1 MNVFSWRKE
10 ISCHI
15 RHGIIYTLYMT
26 LPIVQTD
33 VPLGYIDLGSGNPS
47 LDLLPIEMLQRASEL
62 YFSSG
67 DRRTLQYGAE
77 HGIGY
82 FLTAL
87 AEFLSAYL
95 QLQVNSDALLVTNG
109 ASAALDMLCT
119 LYTKP
124 GDLIFVEEPTYF
136 LARSIFADHKL
147 QVETISV
154 DQDGLDIDE
163 VEKKLSREMPKFVYT
178 IPTFHNPASVT
189 LSQDRRDRLVNL
201 AQQEDILIIADEVYQ
216 FLAYDHEPPEPM
228 AVFSSQVEQVISINS
243 FSKILAPGLRLGWIQ
258 THPEVLSRLVRSG
271 LLDSG
276 GGMNPF
282 TSAIAYYLIQAG
294 DLADNIARLKGIYQ
308 HRLAAMDKALELYL
322 PEAEYT
328 APHGGYYFWVRFPG
342 MDVSKIRARAWKSKI
357 DFRPG
362 ELFSSQMGLQEYMR
376 LSISYYDA
384 PQIEQGI
391 MELAKCLRGGD

>member
-1 MNVFSWRKE
+1 
-10 ISCHI
+10 
-15 RHGIIYTLYMT
+15 MT

-282 TSAIAYYLIQAG
+282 TSAIVYYLIQAG

-328 APHGGYYFWVRFPG
+328 VPHGGYYFWVRFPG